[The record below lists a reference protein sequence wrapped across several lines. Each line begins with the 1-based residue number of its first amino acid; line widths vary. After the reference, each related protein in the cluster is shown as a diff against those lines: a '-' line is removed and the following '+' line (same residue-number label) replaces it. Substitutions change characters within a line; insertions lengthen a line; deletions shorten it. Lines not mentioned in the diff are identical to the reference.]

1 MKKVL
6 SIVLS
11 ICMLMSITTGLDF
24 SAYALASSGYCGPDV
39 KYSFNAST
47 GALTLSGT
55 GPMTNNT
62 EFRESSSIKTL
73 IVNFGVTSIGASAF
87 DGCTGLTSVTIPD
100 SVTSI
105 DEYAFAYCQSLTS
118 VEIPNSVTYIGD
130 SAFYCCGGLT
140 SITIPDSLTSIGDSV
155 FCGCTGL
162 TSITIPNS
170 VTSLGGGAFFGC
182 TGLTSVTIPDSVT
195 FLGGGAFEDCT
206 GLTSVTIPD
215 SVTFLGGG
223 AFEDCT
229 GLTSIT
235 IPDSVTRIRNRTFFG
250 CTGLIS
256 VTIPDSVT
264 RIDDYAFSGCI
275 GLKELT
281 IPCSANITGYR
292 STFSKCTN
300 IEKVILTKGTGTMQN
315 YTEDSYKYTSVYIS
329 RGNCKEIILEDGIKN
344 IGNYAFSGCIGLTS
358 VTIPESVTS
367 IGLSAFNDCT
377 GLTSITIPD
386 SVTSIGYYAF
396 HNTAY
401 HNDKSNWENGVL
413 YTGNHL
419 IEARKSVS
427 GAIIIKNGT
436 KTIADYAFSSC
447 TGVTSITIPDSVT
460 SIGDDAF
467 SGSTGLKNITIP
479 DSVTSIGD
487 YAFHNTAYYNNK
499 SNWENGV
506 LYIGN
511 HLIDAEYS
519 VSGAIIIK
527 NGTKTIADCAFS
539 SCTGL
544 TSITFP
550 YSVKSIGYF
559 AFCGCKGLTSV
570 TIPCSVRTIS
580 YFAFGSCSSLK
591 DVYYTGTS
599 EEWAEINIDDE
610 DTGND
615 DLLNA
620 TIHFNT
626 VCLCNHVWDNAE
638 ITTLA
643 TCTAYGVKTYTCS
656 VCGETKTETIEKKEH
671 SVVIDKAIAST
682 CTATGLTQ
690 GSHCSICGEVIVA
703 QKTVKATGHKEVTV
717 KGTPATFKAAGKT
730 DGKKCKV
737 CGKITVAQKKIDKLV
752 APSLSSVSAASK
764 SFKASWKAIKNI
776 DGYQIQYSTDK
787 SFKKGNKTV
796 TVKGCK
802 STSKTVKSLKAKKK
816 YYVRIRAYKTIN
828 GKKQYSEWSAKKTV
842 TTKK

>member
-329 RGNCKEIILEDGIKN
+329 RGNCKEIILED
-344 IGNYAFSGCIGLTS
+344 
-358 VTIPESVTS
+358 
-367 IGLSAFNDCT
+367 
-377 GLTSITIPD
+377 
-386 SVTSIGYYAF
+386 
-396 HNTAY
+396 
-401 HNDKSNWENGVL
+401 
-413 YTGNHL
+413 
-419 IEARKSVS
+419 
-427 GAIIIKNGT
+427 GT

-796 TVKGCK
+796 TVKGYK

-828 GKKQYSEWSAKKTV
+828 GKKQYSSWSSKKTV
-842 TTKK
+842 TTKKQMRVISEVKCFAFCEVF